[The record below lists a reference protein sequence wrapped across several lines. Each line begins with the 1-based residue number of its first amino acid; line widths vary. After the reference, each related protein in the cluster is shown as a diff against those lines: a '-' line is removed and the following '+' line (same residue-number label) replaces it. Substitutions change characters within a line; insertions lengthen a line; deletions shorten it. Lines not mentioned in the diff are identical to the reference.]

1 MKNNNRMEDM
11 ELAKLTEGLTR
22 TQIELLKSLL
32 EGRAALLA
40 KKHAAKYISKW
51 KPRPDWS
58 RN

>member
-1 MKNNNRMEDM
+1 MKNNRMDDW
-11 ELAKLTEGLTR
+11 ELERLTEGLSR

-51 KPRPDWS
+51 KPRPDYRW
-58 RN
+58 N